1 MAAHYRNG
9 GLPPWATPGVGVG
22 DGSVKAPLLSN
33 DYNANSG
40 VTYPLTTPQ
49 NSNPHAQHGYGSPT
63 QFGVYGN
70 LPPSNTQSTGPYS
83 NATGV
88 TGYTAASYHTAN
100 TLPSS
105 PPPQSLS
112 PQPQHSQYSSTT
124 SPQPQHSQYSSTT
137 GSFEPYNARQS
148 MYSATTYAPPTV
160 LPTQLGPPSSPTPG
174 TPAPYGDAPA
184 YDSPPA
190 GSQYAAASGSA
201 QAPAYS
207 GGAFNANEYPKEK
220 GWEYTSPPVENQAK
234 Q

>member
-9 GLPPWATPGVGVG
+9 GPPPWATPGVVVG
-22 DGSVKAPLLSN
+22 DGSVKAPLLPN
-33 DYNANSG
+33 DYNGNSG

-49 NSNPHAQHGYGSPT
+49 NSNPHTQYGYGNPT

-70 LPPSNTQSTGPYS
+70 LPPSNAQSTGPYS
-83 NATGV
+83 NATSV

-105 PPPQSLS
+105 PPPQPLS
-112 PQPQHSQYSSTT
+112 PQPRHSQYSTTT
-124 SPQPQHSQYSSTT
+124 SA
-137 GSFEPYNARQS
+137 FEPYNAPQS
-148 MYSATTYAPPTV
+148 VYSAAPYAPPTA
-160 LPTQLGPPSSPTPG
+160 LPTQFGPPLSPAPG

-184 YDSPPA
+184 YDSPTTGP
-190 GSQYAAASGSA
+190 QYAAASGSA

-207 GGAFNANEYPKEK
+207 GGPYNVSEYPKEK
-220 GWEYTSPPVENQAK
+220 GWEYTSPPTEHPAK

>member
-9 GLPPWATPGVGVG
+9 GLPPWATPGVGVVG
-22 DGSVKAPLLSN
+22 DGSVKSPLLPH

-49 NSNPHAQHGYGSPT
+49 NSNPHTPYGNPT

-70 LPPSNTQSTGPYS
+70 LPPSNTQSTTPYS

-88 TGYTAASYHTAN
+88 TGYTAATYHTAN
-100 TLPSS
+100 NTLPTS

-112 PQPQHSQYSSTT
+112 PQPRHSQYST
-124 SPQPQHSQYSSTT
+124 TT
-137 GSFEPYNARQS
+137 GFSEPYNAPQN
-148 MYSATTYAPPTV
+148 MYNAAPYAAPTA
-160 LPTQLGPPSSPTPG
+160 LPTQFGPPSSPAPG

-184 YDSPPA
+184 YDSPASGP
-190 GSQYAAASGSA
+190 QYAAASGSA

-207 GGAFNANEYPKEK
+207 GGAYNANEYPKEK
-220 GWEYTSPPVENQAK
+220 GWEYTAPPAEHPAK